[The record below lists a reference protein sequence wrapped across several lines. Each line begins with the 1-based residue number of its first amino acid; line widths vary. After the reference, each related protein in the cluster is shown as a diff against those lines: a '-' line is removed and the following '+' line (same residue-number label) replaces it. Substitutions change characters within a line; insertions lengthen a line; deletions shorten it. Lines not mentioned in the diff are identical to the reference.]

1 MSREIGET
9 MKRTSTIDW
18 ENEQEKKVSIMTR
31 VDGDRLK
38 RI

>member
-1 MSREIGET
+1 MSREIEET

>member
-1 MSREIGET
+1 